1 MSSLKINLRKC
12 ETISLGEWITIRIWT
27 SITGYQVAKT
37 YYRSLGES
45 DGVESEECFSV
56 YKNQFGFMPGRSTT
70 KAIHLVRRLV
80 KKYQERKSDLH
91 VVFIDFEKAYD
102 NSWREVIWRCLEA
115 EVYQWLTLGR

>member
-1 MSSLKINLRKC
+1 MRVRRDVSIYENQIVFLLR
-12 ETISLGEWITIRIWT
+12 L
-27 SITGYQVAKT
+27 
-37 YYRSLGES
+37 
-45 DGVESEECFSV
+45 
-56 YKNQFGFMPGRSTT
+56 STT

-102 NSWREVIWRCLEA
+102 KSWREVIWRCLEA